1 MKAELN
7 VQETTPLS
15 QEDVSK
21 LSSENIDENGKI
33 LGKFNSQEE
42 LIKSYKELEKLN
54 TEKNQKPLT
63 QETEET
69 ESTIDQDGSWDQF
82 YNEDGSVDYLKT
94 KEAYGEK
101 LGELFEENG
110 VDPFKISK
118 HFHENNGTITE
129 EMYDE
134 LLGTGLTK
142 AVIDSY
148 LQGRANE
155 QGYTQQVDPY
165 NDIVAIAGGEKEYR
179 EMLEYVGTL
188 PSDQIDAFNNIVDA
202 ETPNVPQI
210 AVTVQNMYNQYKQAM
225 GIEPKLMSGK
235 SPTARTTNTFRSNAE
250 VVAAMRDPRYKKDIA
265 YQHEVQRKLAESDV
279 FGISE

>member
-15 QEDVSK
+15 QEDVAK
-21 LSSENIDENGKI
+21 LSSENVDENGKI

-42 LIKSYKELEKLN
+42 LINSYKELEKLK
-54 TEKNQKPLT
+54 TEKNQEPLT
-63 QETEET
+63 QEEET
-69 ESTIDQDGSWDQF
+69 ESTIDQAGDWEQF
-82 YNEDGSVDYLKT
+82 YLEDGSVDYAKT

-101 LGELFEENG
+101 LGELFEENN

-118 HFHENNGTITE
+118 HFHENNGTITN

-134 LLGTGLTK
+134 LMSTGLTK
-142 AVIDSY
+142 TVIDSY
-148 LQGRANE
+148 LNGRANE

-165 NDIVAIAGGEKEYR
+165 NDIVAIAGGEQQYR

-188 PSDQIDAFNNIVDA
+188 PSDQIDAFNDIVDA
-202 ETPNVPQI
+202 KTPNVPQI
-210 AVTVQNMYNQYKQAM
+210 AITVQNMYNQYKQAM

-235 SPTARTTNTFRSNAE
+235 ASNTPSIKTFRSNAE

-265 YQHEVQRKLAESDV
+265 YQHEVQRRLQESNV

>member
-15 QEDVSK
+15 QEDVAK
-21 LSSENIDENGKI
+21 LSSENVDENGKI

-54 TEKNQKPLT
+54 TEKNQEPLT
-63 QETEET
+63 KEEEEA
-69 ESTIDQDGSWDQF
+69 ESTIDLAGDWDQF
-82 YNEDGSVDYLKT
+82 YLEDGNVDYAKT

-101 LGELFEENG
+101 LGELFEENN

-118 HFHENNGTITE
+118 HFHENNGTITN

-134 LLGTGLTK
+134 LMSTGLTK
-142 AVIDSY
+142 AVIDTY
-148 LQGRANE
+148 LNGRADE

-165 NDIVAIAGGEKEYR
+165 NDIVAIAGGEAQYR

-188 PSDQIDAFNNIVDA
+188 PSDQIDAFNTIVDA
-202 ETPNVPQI
+202 KTPNVPKI
-210 AVTVQNMYNQYKQAM
+210 AVTVQNMFNQYKQAM
-225 GIEPKLMSGK
+225 GIEPQLMSGK
-235 SPTARTTNTFRSNAE
+235 ASNTPSIKTFRSNAE

-265 YQHEVQRKLAESDV
+265 YQHEVQRRLNESDV
-279 FGISE
+279 FGIKE

>member
-15 QEDVSK
+15 QEDVAK
-21 LSSENIDENGKI
+21 LSSENVDENGKI

-54 TEKNQKPLT
+54 TEKNQEPLT
-63 QETEET
+63 EEQEEP
-69 ESTIDQDGSWDQF
+69 ESTIDQAGDWDQF
-82 YNEDGSVDYLKT
+82 YLEDGTVDYAKT

-101 LGELFEENG
+101 LGELFEENN

-118 HFHENNGTITE
+118 HFHENNGTITN

-134 LLGTGLTK
+134 LMSTGLTK
-142 AVIDSY
+142 SVINTY
-148 LQGRANE
+148 LNGRADE

-165 NDIVAIAGGEKEYR
+165 NDIVAIAGGEAQYR

-188 PSDQIDAFNNIVDA
+188 PSDQIDAFNTIVDA
-202 ETPNVPQI
+202 KTPNVPKI

-225 GIEPKLMSGK
+225 GIEPQLMSGK
-235 SPTARTTNTFRSNAE
+235 ASNTPSIKTFKSNAE

-265 YQHEVQRKLAESDV
+265 YQHEVQRRLNQSDV
-279 FGISE
+279 FGIKE

>member
-33 LGKFNSQEE
+33 LGKFTNQEE

-82 YNEDGSVDYLKT
+82 YNEDGGVDYVKT

-118 HFHENNGTITE
+118 HFHENNGTITD

-188 PSDQIDAFNNIVDA
+188 PSDQIDAFNDIVDA
-202 ETPNVPQI
+202 KTPNVPQI
-210 AVTVQNMYNQYKQAM
+210 AVTVQNMFNQYKQAM

-235 SPTARTTNTFRSNAE
+235 SPTGRTTNTFKSNAE

-265 YQHEVQRKLAESDV
+265 YQHEVQRKLAQSDV
-279 FGISE
+279 FGVSE